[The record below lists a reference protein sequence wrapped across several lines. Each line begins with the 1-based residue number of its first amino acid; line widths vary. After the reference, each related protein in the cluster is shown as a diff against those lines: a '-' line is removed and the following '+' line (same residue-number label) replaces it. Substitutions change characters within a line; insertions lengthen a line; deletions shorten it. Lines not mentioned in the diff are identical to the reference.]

1 MADFELKLK
10 MLPFVLGML
19 VITSCVHEAG
29 HAWAAWR
36 LGDRSA
42 QIRRRTNPFSP
53 SHVSLLFTIILP
65 SLMMLFFGLM
75 LGGARPVQVRT
86 ALGPRRMALVA
97 AAGPA
102 GNLLVGG
109 LSMALL
115 AGLVHADV
123 LIASLQFD
131 QYYVFALQAVMLNFV
146 LAALNLIPIPPFDG
160 SRIVALLLPDRLR
173 QVYYGFSIPFIVL
186 LALVFLIAYLGFK
199 DEFIAAYT
207 EVLHLVDHG
216 VRALLSLVRHPS

>member
-1 MADFELKLK
+1 MGDFSLRLQ

-36 LGDRSA
+36 LGDRRA
-42 QIRRRTNPFSP
+42 DIKKRTNPLSP
-53 SHVSLLFTIILP
+53 SHISLVFTIILP
-65 SLMMLFFGLM
+65 TAMMLLAGLM

-86 ALGPRRMALVA
+86 ALGPGRMALVA

-109 LSMALL
+109 VSICLL
-115 AGLVHADV
+115 AGLVHGG
-123 LIASLQFD
+123 LLEASLMFD
-131 QYYVFALQAVMLNFV
+131 DFYVFALQAVMLNFV

-160 SRIVALLLPDRLR
+160 SRIVAMFLPERLR

-186 LALVFLIAYLGFK
+186 LAAVFLYFYFAHPEAMMEAYRGVLLDLHDGVLSLLGFV
-199 DEFIAAYT
+199 E
-207 EVLHLVDHG
+207 
-216 VRALLSLVRHPS
+216 